1 MFKDKINNLLNE
13 FVKQWQRHPLS
24 SEHNFSPL
32 QLFMKGVLENLNSN
46 YSGID
51 SFLHEEELQVYGVDY
66 NSEMN
71 VRDRDYQVTV
81 PRIDMDLSNEH
92 INLTNADKVF
102 SFFINFPMT
111 QVVFHINESE
121 ISPFLAIIVL

>member
-1 MFKDKINNLLNE
+1 MFKDKINNSLNE
-13 FVKQWQRHPLS
+13 FVKQWQRYPLL
-24 SEHNFSPL
+24 SEQKFSPL

-71 VRDRDYQVTV
+71 VQDRDYQVTV
-81 PRIDMDLSNEH
+81 PRIDIDLSNEQ
-92 INLTNADKVF
+92 INLTKYQLDKCRQ
-102 SFFINFPMT
+102 SSGT
-111 QVVFHINESE
+111 YS
-121 ISPFLAIIVL
+121 